1 MSDSERPDLLALEEL
16 QRLLTTLE
24 EEMVV
29 LRRRAQQ
36 AEARL
41 KELEGAE
48 GESSASGGAPDGDR
62 HANALAR
69 ENELLRARL
78 RTARERT
85 RTLLERVRFLRQ
97 QHETGVER

>member
-16 QRLLTTLE
+16 QRLLATLG

-36 AEARL
+36 AEARI
-41 KELEGAE
+41 KELEGV
-48 GESSASGGAPDGDR
+48 ESAPSASGADGDR
-62 HANALAR
+62 HANSMAR
-69 ENELLRARL
+69 ENEVLRARV

-85 RTLLERVRFLRQ
+85 RGLLQRVRFLRQ
-97 QHETGVER
+97 QHETGVEQ